1 MAIHLVVFDFMV
13 PTLDSVYQVVLLNSK
28 VAMHVPSV
36 LVQISISS
44 FIMHLND
51 IEWATL
57 LITVV
62 FITFDIITVSDCN
75 HFCPSL
81 SLSC

>member
-1 MAIHLVVFDFMV
+1 MV
-13 PTLDSVYQVVLLNSK
+13 TTLDSVYQVVLLNSK

-44 FIMHLND
+44 FNMHLND

-62 FITFDIITVSDCN
+62 FITFVLPC
-75 HFCPSL
+75 HFHVD
-81 SLSC
+81 

>member
-1 MAIHLVVFDFMV
+1 MAIHLVVYFMV
-13 PTLDSVYQVVLLNSK
+13 TTLDSVYQVVLLNSK

-44 FIMHLND
+44 FNMNLND

-62 FITFDIITVSDCN
+62 FITFDTITVSDCN

>member
-13 PTLDSVYQVVLLNSK
+13 PILDSAYQVVLLNSK

-44 FIMHLND
+44 FNAF
-51 IEWATL
+51 E
-57 LITVV
+57 
-62 FITFDIITVSDCN
+62 
-75 HFCPSL
+75 
-81 SLSC
+81 

>member
-28 VAMHVPSV
+28 VAMRVPSA
-36 LVQISISS
+36 S
-44 FIMHLND
+44 MHLND

-62 FITFDIITVSDCN
+62 FITFDIITVSDCS

>member
-1 MAIHLVVFDFMV
+1 MAIHLVVYFMV
-13 PTLDSVYQVVLLNSK
+13 TTLDSVYQVVLLNSK

-44 FIMHLND
+44 FNMHLND

-62 FITFDIITVSDCN
+62 FITFDIITMVAHGCQY
-75 HFCPSL
+75 
-81 SLSC
+81 

>member
-1 MAIHLVVFDFMV
+1 MAIHLVVYFMV
-13 PTLDSVYQVVLLNSK
+13 TTLDSVYQVVLLNSK

-36 LVQISISS
+36 LVQISISR
-44 FIMHLND
+44 FNMHLND